1 MARWFYNVP
10 KYAITNY
17 QAIRAAAVA
26 AGVTIVESRYRLDGE
41 TEAPGKPAATI
52 DPNYVPNPRQGFSN
66 TATYGALDQIRKSIH
81 SKLVAENQARVEA
94 GQPEV
99 PMPSTEALE
108 RLAQIEYDRI
118 TNPEPPSIVV
128 TGVTVSPATASVK
141 VGATVPL
148 SATVAPANASNKNV
162 TWSSS
167 DQSKATVNASGVVT
181 GVAVG
186 SATITATTADGN
198 KTATSAVTVT
208 AA

>member
-1 MARWFYNVP
+1 MARWFYDAP

-26 AGVTIVESRYRLDGE
+26 AGVTIVESRYRLNGE

-52 DPNYVPNPRQGFSN
+52 DPNYAPNPRQGFSN

-108 RLAQIEYDRI
+108 QMAQEEYDRI
-118 TNPEPPSIVV
+118 TAQTVAV
-128 TGVTVSPATASVK
+128 TGVTVAPATASIK
-141 VGATVPL
+141 VGATANL
-148 SATVAPANASNKNV
+148 SATIAPANASNKNV

-167 DQSKATVNASGVVT
+167 DQSKATVNATGVVT

>member
-118 TNPEPPSIVV
+118 TAQTVAV
-128 TGVTVSPATASVK
+128 TGVTVTPATASVA
-141 VGATVPL
+141 VGATV
-148 SATVAPANASNKNV
+148 SIAASVAPSDATDKTV

-167 DQSKATVNASGVVT
+167 DTSKATVSQAGVVT

-186 SATITATTADGN
+186 SATITATTTSGA

-208 AA
+208 DDK